1 MTWKIGGFMWRVGL
15 VAVLLLALVGCSRKD
30 TPDKYLQEGF
40 SNFQQ
45 QDYDGAIKNY
55 EQAITLGVKS
65 ANAYNMLGMAYR
77 FKSQQTHDPAL
88 QESELISFQKAV
100 ELDPKYL
107 PAVINLAATY
117 HSRGDQAQ
125 AAVWFKKALA
135 LNPNPQEKAQIDKL
149 IAGGA
154 AAAPKKSHGQ

>member
-1 MTWKIGGFMWRVGL
+1 MTWKIGGFMWRLGL

-30 TPDKYLQEGF
+30 SPDKYLQEGF
-40 SNFQQ
+40 IHFQQ

-55 EQAITLGVKS
+55 EQAIALGVKS

-88 QESELISFQKAV
+88 QESEIISFQKAV

-107 PAVINLAATY
+107 PAVINLATTY
-117 HSRGDQAQ
+117 HSRGDKAK

-135 LNPNPQEKAQIDKL
+135 LNPNPQEKAQIEKL
-149 IAGGA
+149 IAEGA
-154 AAAPKKSHGQ
+154 PASPKKPHGR

>member
-1 MTWKIGGFMWRVGL
+1 MWRLGL
-15 VAVLLLALVGCSRKD
+15 VAVLLLAVVGCSRKD
-30 TPDKYLQEGF
+30 SPDKYLQEGF
-40 SNFQQ
+40 RDFQQ

-77 FKSQQTHDPAL
+77 FKFQQTHDPAL
-88 QESELISFQKAV
+88 QESEIISFQKAV

-125 AAVWFKKALA
+125 AAVWVKKALA
-135 LNPNPQEKAQIDKL
+135 LNPNAPEKAQIEKL

-154 AAAPKKSHGQ
+154 AGAPASGKKSQGR